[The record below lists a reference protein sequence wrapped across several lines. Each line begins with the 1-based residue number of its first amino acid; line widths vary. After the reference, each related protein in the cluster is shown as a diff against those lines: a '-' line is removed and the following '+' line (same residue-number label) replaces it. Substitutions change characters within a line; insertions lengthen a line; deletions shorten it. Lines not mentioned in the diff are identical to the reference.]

1 MKIIAHRGASFYAPE
16 NTMSAFKLAMQSKAD
31 GFEVDVH
38 MTKDKKIVAIHD
50 ESTGRTGTKN
60 FKLSNTKFS
69 TLQKVDVGSWFGEKF
84 KGEKIPLLEYIIES
98 TPEDFD
104 IYIEIKSD
112 MKIVNIF
119 YEFIQKYSVMKKR
132 FFIMSFNYDLVYE
145 LKRLLP
151 DFQILWIVEFGQNIP
166 LSKDM
171 YKVVF
176 DKLKN
181 ANLDGI
187 STAGD
192 LTHCLKMAKGIREN
206 NWIFN
211 VWTVDNPHL
220 AKRFLNI
227 GVTSL
232 TTNRPDWI
240 IQHLK
245 LQK

>member
-16 NTMSAFKLAMQSKAD
+16 NTAAAFILALQSGAD

-50 ESTGRTGTKN
+50 ETTGRTGTRN
-60 FKLSNTKFS
+60 LKLSNSNYS
-69 TLQKVDVGSWFGEKF
+69 TLQKIDVGSWFEEKF
-84 KGEKIPLLEYIIES
+84 KGEKIPLLEYIIEN
-98 TPEDFD
+98 TPENFD
-104 IYIEIKSD
+104 IYIEIKSG
-112 MKIVNIF
+112 MKIVNTF
-119 YEFIQKYSVMKKR
+119 YEFIQKYKRMANR
-132 FFIMSFNYDLVYE
+132 FFIMSFNYELVYE
-145 LKRLLP
+145 LKKLLLE
-151 DFQILWIVEFGQNIP
+151 FNILWIVEFGHNVP

-171 YKVVF
+171 YSIVY
-176 DKLKN
+176 DKLKAGSLN
-181 ANLDGI
+181 GV
-187 STAGD
+187 STASD
-192 LTHCLKMAKGIREN
+192 LTHCIKMAKDIMDN

-220 AKRFLNI
+220 AKRFLNL

-245 LQK
+245 SKK